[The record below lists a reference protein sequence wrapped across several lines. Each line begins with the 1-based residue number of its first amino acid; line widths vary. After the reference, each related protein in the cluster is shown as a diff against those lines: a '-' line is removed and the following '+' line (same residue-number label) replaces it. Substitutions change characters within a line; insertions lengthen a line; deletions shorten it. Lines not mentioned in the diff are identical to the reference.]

1 MTFLEKYTNKQSIG
15 IGILWLFTV
24 SAIIGISL
32 GHKDWFLSKTPL
44 NMLIILGVL
53 VFLYPV
59 RSFKMLGF
67 TVFVYVASLLIEM
80 HGVRYGILFG
90 KYHYLDYLGPTI
102 AGVPWLIGVNWAILV
117 LSSAGIVERFI
128 SSVFGQ
134 ILAGA
139 LMMTITDAIIEPLA
153 PTFRFWMFDGGMPG
167 AMNYIG
173 WFLSSLLFHGMYR
186 WLRLSG
192 DFIVSAHV
200 LASQLVFFLYFNLYL
215 WYTIM

>member
-1 MTFLEKYTNKQSIG
+1 MTFLEKYTNKEIVG

-32 GHKDWFLSKTPL
+32 GYNDWFLSKTPL

-53 VFLYPV
+53 VLLYPI
-59 RSFKMLGF
+59 RSTKMLVF
-67 TVFVYVASLLIEM
+67 TGFVYVASLLIEM

-102 AGVPWLIGVNWAILV
+102 VGVPWLIGVNWAILI
-117 LSSAGIVERFI
+117 LSTAGVIERFV
-128 SSVFGQ
+128 SSVYLQ
-134 ILAGA
+134 ILFGA
-139 LMMTITDAIIEPLA
+139 LLMTITDAIIEPLA

-173 WFLSSLLFHGMYR
+173 WFVSSLMFHGIYR
-186 WLRLSG
+186 WLRLNG
-192 DFIVSAHV
+192 NFIVSVHV
-200 LASQLVFFLYFNLYL
+200 LVSQLVFFLYFNLYL
-215 WYTIM
+215 WYTIT